1 MIGEKNAGGARRGKR
16 LVIVGSGLSLLAAP
30 GCLGL
35 FAAAAL
41 ANAIPCDGKFIDEIQ
56 SDEGL
61 SEECR
66 ADLEPYMED
75 PEQNFDGRVVLL
87 GSEVDAGGNRSMYL
101 HGSDDSGRPLQLADF
116 ERATVVV
123 TTAEGEEVELSPA
136 ELSVRATG
144 DSTES
149 LVSLALVNDY
159 SGSMLDHDL
168 DNVEGLQLD
177 VVECLPPSTEASVTF
192 FSDEAEVRL
201 DFTEDRDRLASAV
214 ARDDAYE
221 RSLTALYDGMGTA
234 LDELTTRERPVRILM
249 VSSDGLE
256 NASTE
261 WSKSEVLDTV
271 RDEGITVV
279 MLGALF
285 ADLYEMDDLTRH
297 DGVFFYTPFYDD
309 MGEFAA
315 EYIQSLK
322 TMVELTVPGEYV
334 DATSISVVL
343 DGEVVTELQPATP

>member
-1 MIGEKNAGGARRGKR
+1 MTGLHRRRGGGKGVAMTMGA
-16 LVIVGSGLSLLAAP
+16 LVLATSP

-35 FAAAAL
+35 LAAAAL

-66 ADLEPYMED
+66 EELEPSMED
-75 PEQNFDGRVVLL
+75 PEDNFDGRVVTL
-87 GSEVDAGGNRSMYL
+87 GSQYDAAGNLALYL
-101 HGSDDSGRPLQLADF
+101 HGATPTGQALAPADF
-116 ERATVVV
+116 ARATVMV
-123 TTAEGEEVELSPA
+123 TTAEGETVELA
-136 ELSVRATG
+136 AGELGLTAVG
-144 DSTES
+144 DSAED

-168 DNVEGLQLD
+168 DNVEALQLD
-177 VVECLPPSTEASVTF
+177 IVECLPPATEASVTF

-201 DFTEDRDRLASAV
+201 GFTEQRGPLAAAV
-214 ARDDAYE
+214 ARDDDYE
-221 RSLTALYDGMGTA
+221 RSMTALYDGMGTA
-234 LDELTTRERPVRILM
+234 LDALVARDRPVRILM

-261 WSKSEVLDTV
+261 WDKTELLDTV
-271 RDEGITVV
+271 RDEDITVV

-309 MGEFAA
+309 MGELAGEYIRSLKNMVEVTIPA
-315 EYIQSLK
+315 EYAGAEAI
-322 TMVELTVPGEYV
+322 
-334 DATSISVVL
+334 SIVL
-343 DGEVVTELQPATP
+343 DGETVAEFAPPAMD